1 MVSPAY
7 SDQFS
12 QLLKLILVSNADSV
26 QNTLTQV
33 VKEFGKIDIFVANAG
48 KLSFAARKW
57 ILLAIADILWQEWQS
72 PSPS

>member
-12 QLLKLILVSNADSV
+12 QLLKLILVSNAHSV

-33 VKEFGKIDIFVANAG
+33 VKDFGKIDIFVANAG
-48 KLSFAARKW
+48 KLSFAARK
-57 ILLAIADILWQEWQS
+57 
-72 PSPS
+72 